1 MFWIVRRIMDR
12 LLVKITVVVASKLES
27 HADLELEETRAD
39 FLRRAAELEKEDVAG
54 MEEVVT
60 RLRSQAAAIGR
71 DGKTPGDGTLEVAKR
86 LASDNLREEPSEPAF
101 DAPSEVGLLEQ
112 DTTGDSR
119 GKKRGRPKKPQ
130 GNSATDSSRESQR
143 T

>member
-12 LLVKITVVVASKLES
+12 LFVKVAVAIASKLES

-39 FLRRAAELEKEDVAG
+39 FLRRAAQLEKEDVAG

-71 DGKTPGDGTLEVAKR
+71 DGKAPGDGTLEVAKR
-86 LASDNLREEPSEPAF
+86 LASENLREEPSEGAV
-101 DAPSEVGLLEQ
+101 DGRSVGLLGR
-112 DTTGDSR
+112 DTTSTAG
-119 GKKRGRPKKPQ
+119 GKKRGRPRKMRADTSPE
-130 GNSATDSSRESQR
+130 SSSE
-143 T
+143 